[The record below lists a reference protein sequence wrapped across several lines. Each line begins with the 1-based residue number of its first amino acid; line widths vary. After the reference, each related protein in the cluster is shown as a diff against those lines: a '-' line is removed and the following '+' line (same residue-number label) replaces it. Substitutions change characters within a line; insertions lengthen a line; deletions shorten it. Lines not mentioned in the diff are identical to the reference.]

1 MEATTTPEISPAPN
15 YWDGESPLFLY
26 NNWWGIPMYL
36 TPSDES
42 DELPD
47 NRETFAEELDRKI
60 NEAHEENMR
69 NAR

>member
-1 MEATTTPEISPAPN
+1 MTTTPEISPTPI
-15 YWDGESPLFLY
+15 YWDGESPLYLY
-26 NNWWGIPMYL
+26 TNWWGIPMYL

-42 DELPD
+42 DDLPD
-47 NRETFAEELDRKI
+47 YRLTDAEELDRKI